1 MSDSQTAEDK
11 ALEQVDSLVLFA
23 SENLKDLPA
32 DAIKTIAE
40 LRAKQPSGWTPDELL
55 NFWTSFNK
63 LCLAIKPVTLDTLAS
78 NEATIPRPRR
88 VFWRRSDLKI
98 SLSKRTA
105 QRYLSL
111 LLILLFLSLAFQFVA
126 ATLVGL
132 TSEIEKLLA
141 DADKLNAERSEEI
154 VAIESDVGQRKFSDP
169 LLSTEVKKAIASI
182 QDKDNKVKFDVDQA
196 LVKANL
202 FQRLAT
208 FGLKPL
214 DYFSS
219 RYNPRETIAD
229 AKNGIV
235 EYDSVRS
242 SIGRAIDRSSL
253 TLRLLN
259 AVVLPI
265 FSGTLGACAYVTR
278 SISDQIKDTTFSA
291 TSLIRYRVRVALG
304 ALVGAVVGFGWIEGP
319 ASLSPL
325 AWAFVAGYAIE
336 PIFAAIDSIA
346 EKFGKQS

>member
-40 LRAKQPSGWTPDELL
+40 LRAKQPSGWTPDKSL

-259 AVVLPI
+259 AVVLPNSLRDSRRLRVCNAFNI
-265 FSGTLGACAYVTR
+265 RSNQGYHFFRHVAHTIPGQSGARGACR
-278 SISDQIKDTTFSA
+278 SGCRLRLDRRSCLSITP
-291 TSLIRYRVRVALG
+291 SLGLRCWLC
-304 ALVGAVVGFGWIEGP
+304 
-319 ASLSPL
+319 
-325 AWAFVAGYAIE
+325 
-336 PIFAAIDSIA
+336 D
-346 EKFGKQS
+346 